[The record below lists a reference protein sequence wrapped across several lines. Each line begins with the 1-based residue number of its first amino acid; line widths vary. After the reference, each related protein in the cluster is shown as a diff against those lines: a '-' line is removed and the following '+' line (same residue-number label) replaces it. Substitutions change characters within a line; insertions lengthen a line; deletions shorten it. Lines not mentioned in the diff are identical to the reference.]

1 VLPVTKNLLVRSD
14 FSGRAAST
22 LLGVPGAGDTENAG
36 EVRSGGDW
44 RLTVIAAGILLLGG
58 VVGAVVLSGGESG
71 PEAAAPPPGC
81 IERWNSDPAARAF
94 GIHNYGSHRYTRVQ
108 MLLLDTRGRPSE
120 RGDCGVVFAAQ
131 SLDPEPGAA
140 AQVHVGGQWQALIG
154 QGTSGERLGELQS
167 EALANANATL
177 GPAGTIRSD

>member
-1 VLPVTKNLLVRSD
+1 
-14 FSGRAAST
+14 
-22 LLGVPGAGDTENAG
+22 
-36 EVRSGGDW
+36 
-44 RLTVIAAGILLLGG
+44 VIAAGALLLGG

-94 GIHNYGSHRYTRVQ
+94 GIHNYGAHRYTRVQ
-108 MLLLDTRGRPSE
+108 MLLLDDRGRPSE

-140 AQVHVGGQWQALIG
+140 AQVRVGGQWVAVVGRGTTEEQVGVLQSQAL
-154 QGTSGERLGELQS
+154 E
-167 EALANANATL
+167 NANATL